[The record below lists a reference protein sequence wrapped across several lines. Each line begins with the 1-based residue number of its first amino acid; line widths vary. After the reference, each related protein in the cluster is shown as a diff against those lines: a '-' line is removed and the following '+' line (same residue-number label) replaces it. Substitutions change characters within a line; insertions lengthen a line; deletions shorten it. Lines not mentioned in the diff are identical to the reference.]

1 MPRSAACL
9 LIVLAAAGCA
19 RSDMTTGRY
28 TMTEEPYNIRTLDV
42 ATAPAPL
49 DPTRPINDRD
59 CSKPIDIGGG
69 NLRCR

>member
-19 RSDMTTGRY
+19 RSDMNTGQY
-28 TMTEEPYNIRTLDV
+28 SMTEEPYNNRTL
-42 ATAPAPL
+42 AAGEPAPL
-49 DPTRPINDRD
+49 DPTRTVSDRD
-59 CSKPIDIGGG
+59 CSKAMELGGG